1 MDTGFQHVTHG
12 YGHDHSEGWV
22 LNTGQEPLQG
32 AAPFGDRVRGIVRRV
47 GPEAAATIA
56 AMDPSAN
63 PRILAPEGANDLC
76 TQGARIAA
84 GVQSACDALQRSMA
98 AADGPRCRHA
108 YVRRFDAAAQATAAA
123 VDAGRRAG
131 VPVPPLAGLAVSV
144 KDLFDV
150 AGMPST
156 AASKSLADAA
166 PAAADCSAVARL
178 RAAGAAL
185 TGHTNLTEFAFSGVG
200 INPHHGTPANAATP
214 ALDATPRIPGGSTSG
229 GAVTV
234 AAGAAWAALGSD
246 TRGSIRVPAALHG
259 LVGFKNTQALTP
271 TDGCLPLSFTLDTA
285 CAITRSVRDAVLLH
299 ELLAARRVTLRGRPL
314 HALRLALPQGASMLD
329 GLDATVARAFERSLS
344 VLRAAGAEIVD
355 VALPADDAPATSSGQ
370 ISAAEAW
377 AWHRSRLAARA
388 ADYDPRVL
396 LRIRGGSGITAA
408 DYIDRLQA
416 RRRWI
421 AQVETSAAGI
431 DAFVCPT
438 VPMVAPPLQPLLDD
452 DEAFFATNA
461 LLLRNPSVVNYLDG
475 CALSLPCQAADE
487 LPVGL
492 MVWAPALHDDT
503 VLDVSLAIERALA
516 DARR

>member
-1 MDTGFQHVTHG
+1 MDT
-12 YGHDHSEGWV
+12 
-22 LNTGQEPLQG
+22 
-32 AAPFGDRVRGIVRRV
+32 
-47 GPEAAATIA
+47 
-56 AMDPSAN
+56 SAN
-63 PRILAPEGANDLC
+63 SRILARTGTADLYA
-76 TQGARIAA
+76 QAAAVAA
-84 GVQSACDALQRSMA
+84 GRQSAVEALQQSMA
-98 AADGPRCRHA
+98 AAEGPRCRHA
-108 YVRRFDAAAQATAAA
+108 YIRRFDAAARAAAAA
-123 VDAGRRAG
+123 VDATRSAG
-131 VPVPPLAGLAVSV
+131 APTPPLAGLAVSV

-150 AGMPST
+150 AGAPST

-200 INPHHGTPANAATP
+200 INPHHGTPANAATA

-271 TDGCLPLSFTLDTA
+271 ADGCVPLSFTLDTT

-314 HALRLALPQGASMLD
+314 RALRLALPQGAGMLD
-329 GLDATVARAFERSLS
+329 SLDATVARAFERSLAA
-344 VLRAAGAEIVD
+344 LRAAGTEIVD
-355 VALPADDAPATSSGQ
+355 LALPADDAPAVSSGQ

-377 AWHRSRLAARA
+377 AWHRARLDARGAA
-388 ADYDPRVL
+388 YDPRVL
-396 LRIRGGSGITAA
+396 ARIRSGSGISAA

-421 AQVETSAAGI
+421 TQVETSAMDI
-431 DAFVCPT
+431 DAFICPT

-475 CALSLPCQAADE
+475 CALSLPCQAEGE

-492 MVWAPALHDDT
+492 MVWAPAHHDDT
-503 VLDVSLAIERALA
+503 VLDVSLAIEHALGGA
-516 DARR
+516 GR